1 MATVVAKL
9 QQAFDNHILSLKY
22 GDTNPAVDEACKNAI
37 MQMQQKNKEL
47 VDSLA
52 EQTEKV
58 VLQRLDESL
67 RNSTDTLIKQLRTST
82 DAVQDLIQ
90 QAQPSQS
97 TFMQDLAANLLRT
110 LEDCLQRFEEQIGP
124 RIIEKARERAIALA
138 EEKGQELVM
147 SMVAQTEKVV
157 QQRLEES
164 LQTCTETMA
173 GHMRTV
179 VDAIQG
185 QFRQGPSKQGHT
197 SPHYEEAWK
206 SQYDSRI
213 STEISELKLAIAA
226 LNASTQQNQKLFQEQ
241 LRLAKRLSHQG
252 LSERKGSS
260 SDRVTPMDH
269 QSSLSPM
276 SVPGEAQAH
285 PPEAEATRHDDEQG
299 VTVLAI
305 QPPSVLPPIVPL
317 SESPSITILTE
328 ANNCATEQK
337 AAVEGTV
344 MGKRAQAQIRGPCSS
359 TNAAGSGRQNPTSVG
374 ESSTRGLSA
383 VAIGKQVARQDVLP
397 YVAINPAG
405 VVRRAQVQAQT
416 STTDSSSILA
426 SNASTAFSTH
436 LQRESNFPQVDFDG
450 NGAAYVVIH
459 GMNGP
464 SSIPTCAKRG
474 RGRPRKNNYNANIGL
489 PSDDPATSNKRMK
502 VDLATMGSRT
512 GKVAIKAEDII
523 ELTPRVTRSSGKMNH
538 PGIVYWDLETAAQ
551 RIQEAGIRFSF

>member
-1 MATVVAKL
+1 MDKISSMATVVAKL

-226 LNASTQQNQKLFQEQ
+226 LNASTQVTMSFFCVASPLDPFPCLPLCLCDFQKL
-241 LRLAKRLSHQG
+241 
-252 LSERKGSS
+252 
-260 SDRVTPMDH
+260 
-269 QSSLSPM
+269 
-276 SVPGEAQAH
+276 
-285 PPEAEATRHDDEQG
+285 
-299 VTVLAI
+299 
-305 QPPSVLPPIVPL
+305 
-317 SESPSITILTE
+317 
-328 ANNCATEQK
+328 
-337 AAVEGTV
+337 
-344 MGKRAQAQIRGPCSS
+344 
-359 TNAAGSGRQNPTSVG
+359 TNAFIPSRP
-374 ESSTRGLSA
+374 
-383 VAIGKQVARQDVLP
+383 LP
-397 YVAINPAG
+397 
-405 VVRRAQVQAQT
+405 
-416 STTDSSSILA
+416 
-426 SNASTAFSTH
+426 
-436 LQRESNFPQVDFDG
+436 
-450 NGAAYVVIH
+450 
-459 GMNGP
+459 
-464 SSIPTCAKRG
+464 
-474 RGRPRKNNYNANIGL
+474 
-489 PSDDPATSNKRMK
+489 
-502 VDLATMGSRT
+502 
-512 GKVAIKAEDII
+512 
-523 ELTPRVTRSSGKMNH
+523 
-538 PGIVYWDLETAAQ
+538 
-551 RIQEAGIRFSF
+551 